1 MYKGVELIDY
11 ETLEIRK
18 FDNMQWSGTVPS
30 NYLNEVNSFIYKYFD
45 ISIVFEYHIINLL
58 SLILENVHDHGSGS
72 CTITIGL
79 NASGHVI
86 EIYEP
91 NGGFDLKR
99 LPKGTGG
106 CGYREIK
113 KSKCLISHSID
124 GKKTF
129 VVISNRKE

>member
-18 FDNMQWSGTVPS
+18 FDNMQWSSTVPS
-30 NYLNEVNSFIYKYFD
+30 NYLAEINSFVYKYFD
-45 ISIVFEYHIINLL
+45 ISEVFEYHIINLL
-58 SLILENVHDHGSGS
+58 SLILENVHHHGSGS
-72 CTITIGL
+72 CIVTIGII
-79 NASGHVI
+79 NSGKVI
-86 EIYEP
+86 EIHEP

-106 CGYREIK
+106 CGYREMK
-113 KSKCLISHSID
+113 RSKCQISHSID

>member
-1 MYKGVELIDY
+1 MYQGVELIEY
-11 ETLEIRK
+11 EPLELRQ
-18 FDNMQWSGTVPS
+18 FENMQWSSTVPS
-30 NYLNEVNSFIYKYFD
+30 NYLEEVHSFIYKHFD
-45 ISIVFEYHIINLL
+45 ISTVFEYHIINLL

-72 CTITIGL
+72 CIVTIGV
-79 NASGHVI
+79 NSSGHII
-86 EIYEP
+86 EIHEP

-113 KSKCLISHSID
+113 RSKCLISHSDD

-129 VVISNRKE
+129 VIISNRKE